1 MSFHNSFYK
10 CLVLNLQLCLSEKKN
25 AKNNSLLPPLFC
37 DFFNTIIFFFSRRVW
52 FVFSLFFQ
60 KKKNILNNNKKMASF
75 GWDQG
80 QIYSTSVLPGED
92 SVNSHSE
99 ITKQFLEFIQ
109 NFRVNNSYV
118 YRDQLS
124 QNLLTK
130 QYFVEVDLNHL
141 INYNPDL
148 ANKLSTS
155 PADFL
160 PLVCI
165 FTILEKKKKKILKT
179 DNQHSFFICIV

>member
-1 MSFHNSFYK
+1 
-10 CLVLNLQLCLSEKKN
+10 
-25 AKNNSLLPPLFC
+25 
-37 DFFNTIIFFFSRRVW
+37 
-52 FVFSLFFQ
+52 
-60 KKKNILNNNKKMASF
+60 MASF

-141 INYNPDL
+141 INFNPDL

-160 PLVCI
+160 PLVR
-165 FTILEKKKKKILKT
+165 ILH
-179 DNQHSFFICIV
+179 N